1 MKYKSIILTLI
12 EQNPQ
17 LHAGLKSSRSL
28 LATVERE
35 ARAFKEQHEAFLA
48 ELTDREPKAAVG
60 ALSSQAF
67 EMALAD
73 IESRFGAIENC
84 AVEVAAFR

>member
-17 LHAGLKSSRSL
+17 LHAELKSSRSL

-35 ARAFKEQHEAFLA
+35 ARAFKDQHEGYLA
-48 ELTDREPKAAVG
+48 DLTNQAPEAAVG

-67 EMALAD
+67 EVALAD
-73 IESRFGAIENC
+73 MESRLGMSGSC
-84 AVEVAAFR
+84 ADEAAALG